1 MESQCSACSQIGKIK
16 CFCKDPE
23 QIFCL
28 GCLEKHILIGTRH
41 IIKEISERKDPQ
53 CTLCKQQME
62 MICLCQD
69 AKTRLCHN
77 CLITHLATN
86 PNITHSIEPSIAD
99 SLTDDPQDMQKYLE
113 RKKIIDYLV
122 VEASSNFSVLEKY
135 KEKVYKAKELI
146 LECLEK
152 TVEEAIKKADQI
164 KEDVEKIISYLEGK
178 KFTQNSNDD

>member
-1 MESQCSACSQIGKIK
+1 MIDFSQLFIL
-16 CFCKDPE
+16 CKQASRQFSSGE
-23 QIFCL
+23 ITIRKFKL
-28 GCLEKHILIGTRH
+28 GLLVIDEKEL
-41 IIKEISERKDPQ
+41 S
-53 CTLCKQQME
+53 CKQQME